1 MKKISGLIFALFVL
15 LAGATLVP
23 AMGLPSQ
30 GFSWELYANAYQT
43 IRIFLPMIM
52 K

>member
-1 MKKISGLIFALFVL
+1 MKKISGFIFALFVL

-30 GFSWELYANAYQT
+30 GFSWELSRMLTKPSEYSC
-43 IRIFLPMIM
+43 L
-52 K
+52 